1 MTRYLINRYE
11 KLTRRASKGSSTCC
25 ARPPMT
31 TAYHKHANQ
40 WLIREPSSLPR
51 RPCLCILP
59 CSKYQRHIIAH
70 QHRVSRIRHTEIM
83 EKRGETTVD
92 FSLVAMPP
100 CDPPGAI
107 RFLAADRNNS
117 PTRKRDRNHQPKNI
131 GRWKCHDFVKKRL
144 FIIHYLPLQARLV
157 T

>member
-1 MTRYLINRYE
+1 MTH
-11 KLTRRASKGSSTCC
+11 TRAFIIASEALLVHIALFQIPATYHRSSTQGFSYQ
-25 ARPPMT
+25 
-31 TAYHKHANQ
+31 AYRDNG
-40 WLIREPSSLPR
+40 E
-51 RPCLCILP
+51 
-59 CSKYQRHIIAH
+59 
-70 QHRVSRIRHTEIM
+70 E
-83 EKRGETTVD
+83 GETTVD

-131 GRWKCHDFVKKRL
+131 GRLKCHDFVKKRL